1 MQETAI
7 WEQLTGVFRDMFEDP
22 ALTIGPET
30 TAKDVEGWDSLMH
43 IQLLVA
49 TERAF
54 GIRFN
59 TGEVAGLA
67 NVGVM
72 VALIGR
78 RLESRGRE

>member
-1 MQETAI
+1 
-7 WEQLTGVFRDMFEDP
+7 
-22 ALTIGPET
+22 
-30 TAKDVEGWDSLMH
+30 MH

-78 RLESRGRE
+78 RLESRGGE